1 MKVRVAIAA
10 LAPVA
15 LTGAAMADSPDVAPL
30 AAVMITPIA
39 LGTPEGSGDVAVALT
54 VPGVSAPAGT
64 RLVSIGTIVPGMAR
78 PLVIRDMLLADDA
91 GPVPLTAGAGG
102 QGPSDNA
109 NEGWVIGRAVSGTL
123 RVGYRVVVE
132 NVPMLRGGP
141 PVQPRIDG
149 DSVSSVGAGLIAAVA
164 TDKPYRIAI
173 HWDLAKLP
181 TGASA
186 VTSWGDGDAELPAG
200 PLSRLGDTVFMAGK
214 LHQTPN
220 PATGPFMA
228 VWGGTPSFDPA
239 PSMEWTRR
247 LHGWMSHFWG
257 DTTEPPYRVFIR
269 YNPMNAGGGAAFP
282 HSFLMTWGTGVT
294 GDNWKPILGHEMTHT
309 WTALDSVG
317 DGKWYS
323 EGIAVY
329 YQAQLAW
336 RAGLMP
342 TADYLADLNQTASRY
357 YTDAMRTTPED
368 QVVAHFWEDTRIRV
382 LPYDRGALY
391 FAALNGM
398 VRRASAGNRS
408 IDDLIFAM
416 NARAKAG
423 ERLTEADWVALI
435 GKEAG
440 PDALALHRTMLAG
453 GLVLP
458 RSDDFGPC
466 FRRVEKPIRQF
477 DLGFDNASILGDDK
491 IVRGLKPG
499 SEAQKAGLRNGDH
512 IAYGVALDAVQAE
525 VDRRLTLTVTRD
537 GRSFSLTYLP
547 RGAAVP
553 AYQWE
558 RIAGVSDSA
567 CHP

>member
-1 MKVRVAIAA
+1 MKAGLAIAA
-10 LAPVA
+10 LVPTVLA
-15 LTGAAMADSPDVAPL
+15 GAAVADAPDAAPL
-30 AAVMITPIA
+30 ATVTITPSA
-39 LGTPEGSGDVAVALT
+39 LGTPEGTGDVAVALS

-64 RLVSIGTIVPGMAR
+64 RLVSIGTIVPGMSR
-78 PLVIRDMLLADDA
+78 PLVIRDMALADDA
-91 GPVPLTAGAGG
+91 GAVPVTAGHGG
-102 QGPSDNA
+102 KGQSDNA
-109 NEGWVIGRAVSGTL
+109 EDGWAIGRAVSGTL
-123 RVGYRVVVE
+123 RVSYHVAVE

-164 TDKPYRIAI
+164 TDKPYRIGI
-173 HWDLAKLP
+173 HWDLSKLP
-181 TGASA
+181 AGASA
-186 VTSWGDGDAELPAG
+186 VTSWGDGDAMLPAG
-200 PLSRLGDTVFMAGK
+200 PLSRLGNTVFMAGR
-214 LHQTPN
+214 LHQTPQ
-220 PATGPFMA
+220 PVTGPFMA
-228 VWGGTPSFDPA
+228 VWGGTPTFDPA
-239 PSMEWTRR
+239 PSMEWTRK

-257 DTTEPPYRVFIR
+257 DTSEPTYRVFIR

-282 HSFLMTWGTGVT
+282 HSFLMTWGTGVN
-294 GDNWKPILGHEMTHT
+294 GANWKPILGHEMTHT
-309 WTALDSVG
+309 WTALDSIG

-342 TADYLADLNQTASRY
+342 TADYLDDLNVTASRY
-357 YTDAMRTTPED
+357 YTDAMRSTPED
-368 QVVAHFWEDTRIRV
+368 QVVEHFWEDTRIRV

-398 VRRASAGNRS
+398 VRRASGGKRS
-408 IDDLIFAM
+408 IDDLIFTM
-416 NARAKAG
+416 NRRDKAG
-423 ERLTEADWVALI
+423 ERLTEADWLALI

-440 PDALALHRTMLAG
+440 PEALALHKTMLAG

-491 IVRGLKPG
+491 IVKGLKPG
-499 SEAQKAGLRNGDH
+499 SEAEKAGLRNGDH
-512 IAYGVALDAVQAE
+512 IAYGVALDNVQAD
-525 VDRRLTLTVTRD
+525 VTHRLALTVTRD
-537 GRSFSLTYLP
+537 GKSFPLTYLP

-558 RIAGVSDSA
+558 RVAGVPDNR
-567 CHP
+567 CHS